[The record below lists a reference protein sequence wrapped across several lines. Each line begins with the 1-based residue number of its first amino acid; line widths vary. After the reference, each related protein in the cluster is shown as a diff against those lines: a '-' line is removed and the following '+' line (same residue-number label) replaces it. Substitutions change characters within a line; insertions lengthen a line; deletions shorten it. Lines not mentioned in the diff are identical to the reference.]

1 VAVVCG
7 FPQTTVYVS
16 LEHKEPSMTKPTTPT
31 NAEVINANLAA
42 LRDRLRHASVLDFD
56 ACTAMTEARQNLA
69 IGTIGELERILP
81 ECDALYRTIMLLHRS
96 RDSFEQNEVHS

>member
-1 VAVVCG
+1 
-7 FPQTTVYVS
+7 
-16 LEHKEPSMTKPTTPT
+16 MTKPTTPT
-31 NAEVINANLAA
+31 DAEIITANVAA
-42 LRDRLRHASVLDFD
+42 LRGRLRHASVLALD

-69 IGTIGELERILP
+69 IDTIAELERILP